1 MWKCTARPSNS
12 YLEMILWD
20 DFYFGYV
27 WVCLQIQAPGT
38 RDNSVNHCYN
48 KAFIVFGLVESLSCW
63 LNPILSGSIPSS
75 AHVKCPK
82 ISGRPFASHKAHFL
96 RPHLYL
102 KSFQF
107 EIYIIVHWNFGYPT
121 NNDLKLRL
129 PYRLQTMIINDLY
142 EHGITWWCSPTSLNV
157 KDRWPTTPPSERPWA
172 PEYALLALFFDATL
186 ADWARTVS

>member
-12 YLEMILWD
+12 YLEMIFWD
-20 DFYFGYV
+20 DFHFGYV

-38 RDNSVNHCYN
+38 HDNSVNHCYN

-75 AHVKCPK
+75 AHVKCAK
-82 ISGRPFASHKAHFL
+82 ITGRPFASHIAHFL

-129 PYRLQTMIINDLY
+129 PYKQWSETPATLQTMIWNLGY
-142 EHGITWWCSPTSLNV
+142 PTDYRQWSSMIYMNMVVFTHLF
-157 KDRWPTTPPSERPWA
+157 ER
-172 PEYALLALFFDATL
+172 
-186 ADWARTVS
+186 